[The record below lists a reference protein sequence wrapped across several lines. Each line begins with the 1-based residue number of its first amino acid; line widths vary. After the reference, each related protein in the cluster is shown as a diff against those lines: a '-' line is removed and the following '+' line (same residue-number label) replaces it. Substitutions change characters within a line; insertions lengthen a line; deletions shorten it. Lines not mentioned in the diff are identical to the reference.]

1 MAAVSITIKDADK
14 NNIAVDVNFAPQ
26 FPTSKLMYTNAQM
39 VAVEV
44 LALLQRIAN
53 EINNRQHINAVN
65 ESVKLTP

>member
-39 VAVEV
+39 VALEV
-44 LALLQRIAN
+44 LALLQRIST
-53 EINNRQHINAVN
+53 ELNNRKHINAVN
-65 ESVKLTP
+65 DAIKLEP